1 MKSVY
6 KKIQKLKGESTRMF
20 FPNLGDIREW
30 CIVGYSDA
38 GVRSMPDRLSSVGG
52 QVILLV
58 NETEQLACVINWRS
72 KKLIRKVVSSL
83 AGEALAMVAMIG
95 EIVYTKTILSQI
107 FGDSIKNIPVILFTD
122 CKNLH
127 DAIYSTCL
135 VEDSWLIPDIAVIQ
149 ESLEQ
154 KTVTCVRRV
163 RSKEM
168 LADCLTKA
176 GASANQ
182 LMYVLQTGQFCLP
195 SGIVDDG

>member
-1 MKSVY
+1 
-6 KKIQKLKGESTRMF
+6 MF

-38 GVRSMPDRLSSVGG
+38 GVRSMPDRLSSVGD

-107 FGDSIKNIPVILFTD
+107 FGDPIKNIPVI
-122 CKNLH
+122 
-127 DAIYSTCL
+127 
-135 VEDSWLIPDIAVIQ
+135 P
-149 ESLEQ
+149 
-154 KTVTCVRRV
+154 
-163 RSKEM
+163 
-168 LADCLTKA
+168 
-176 GASANQ
+176 
-182 LMYVLQTGQFCLP
+182 
-195 SGIVDDG
+195 

>member
-1 MKSVY
+1 
-6 KKIQKLKGESTRMF
+6 MF
-20 FPNLGDIREW
+20 FPNLGDIGEW

-38 GVRSMPDRLSSVGG
+38 GVRTMPDRLSSVGG

-107 FGDSIKNIPVILFTD
+107 FGDSVKTIPVILFTD

-154 KTVTCVRRV
+154 GTVTCVRRV

-176 GASANQ
+176 GASADQ
-182 LMYVLQTGQFCLP
+182 LMHVLQTGQFCLP
-195 SGIVDDG
+195 SGIVGDG